1 MLFRSVMQIVRDLG
15 GYTLGRSDLVRR
27 AMSKKKQSVMEK
39 ERANFIYG
47 NEQEGVPGCVAG
59 GISEQVASQIYDDMM
74 DFAKYAFNKS
84 HAACYAVVSYQT
96 AYLKYYYP
104 VEFMAALMTSVI
116 DNPGKV
122 AEYIMVCRNMGI
134 AILPPDIN
142 KGEGQFSVDGKS
154 IRYALTAIKSVGRP
168 VIEAV
173 VGERNER
180 GLYTNLKDFI
190 TRMADKEVNKKAI
203 ENFIKAGAFDSL
215 PGTRKQFMSAY
226 VQIME
231 RIIHDRKNNM
241 AGQISLFDIV
251 DESQKEEFEVKLPD
265 VGEYSKEM
273 LLAFEKEVLGVYIS
287 GHPLE
292 EQEELWRKGITNT
305 TADFMLDEETGAA
318 RVKDQSV
325 VTIGGMIADKKIKY
339 TKNDKV
345 MSFLQ
350 VEDLVGSVEVI
361 VFPRDYEKYSAKLME
376 ENKVFIRGRVS
387 VEEEKDGKL
396 ICERITA
403 FDEIPKKLWVRF
415 PTMESYEK
423 AQEELFSL
431 MADSDGRDGVVI
443 YVEDKK
449 VMKTLPPN
457 KNVNADE
464 TLLEKLSGRF
474 GKDNIKIVW
483 NVKRD

>member
-1 MLFRSVMQIVRDLG
+1 M
-15 GYTLGRSDLVRR
+15 
-27 AMSKKKQSVMEK
+27 
-39 ERANFIYG
+39 
-47 NEQEGVPGCVAG
+47 AG

-273 LLAFEKEVLGVYIS
+273 LLAFEEKLLLRTIGEVMGNKSGKLSTALLHNARYTMQRFAGRVIKVFLKGDNPTLKEENLLSYDQFQKVFEERKRVASLLFDTGEGYFACCILTPDQIS
-287 GHPLE
+287 ESPGIPIS
-292 EQEELWRKGITNT
+292 QEN
-305 TADFMLDEETGAA
+305 ALDEVAHYLKERQELEAQPPKKKVLVVDDSATMRQGLKNLLGWDYEVSTVDNGLAAIRTVTLNRPDLILLDYDMPTCNGKQTLELLRSETHSEDIPVIFLTARDDADSVKGVLSLKPSGYLLKTLGHAEIKA
-318 RVKDQSV
+318 RVD
-325 VTIGGMIADKKIKY
+325 GFFE
-339 TKNDKV
+339 KN
-345 MSFLQ
+345 
-350 VEDLVGSVEVI
+350 
-361 VFPRDYEKYSAKLME
+361 P
-376 ENKVFIRGRVS
+376 
-387 VEEEKDGKL
+387 
-396 ICERITA
+396 
-403 FDEIPKKLWVRF
+403 
-415 PTMESYEK
+415 
-423 AQEELFSL
+423 
-431 MADSDGRDGVVI
+431 
-443 YVEDKK
+443 
-449 VMKTLPPN
+449 
-457 KNVNADE
+457 
-464 TLLEKLSGRF
+464 
-474 GKDNIKIVW
+474 
-483 NVKRD
+483 